1 MKKLTTLIASL
12 LFSVSTFAAY
22 QVDLSIGAFFNADG
36 TLVDEEYCYA
46 LIADVNDKGFGSLE
60 LLSGDTFTTG
70 SFINSSN
77 DYLTITTGN
86 LAGDDWED
94 PIPFLASGSITLNND
109 VLGLEGDEEVAIVVW
124 NSQTSLAEGD
134 NYVVFTPSLVG
145 GDLSE
150 GDAWI
155 IPVSNEDSY
164 SFYGTNTAY
173 YGNLDTSFFTLS
185 KTVAA
190 VPEPSTYAVI
200 FGAIALGFVAYRRR
214 K

>member
-1 MKKLTTLIASL
+1 M
-12 LFSVSTFAAY
+12 
-22 QVDLSIGAFFNADG
+22 
-36 TLVDEEYCYA
+36 
-46 LIADVNDKGFGSLE
+46 
-60 LLSGDTFTTG
+60 
-70 SFINSSN
+70 
-77 DYLTITTGN
+77 
-86 LAGDDWED
+86 
-94 PIPFLASGSITLNND
+94 NND

-145 GDLSE
+145 GDLSK

-173 YGNLDTSFFTLS
+173 YGNLDTSYFTLS
-185 KTVAA
+185 QTV
-190 VPEPSTYAVI
+190 VPEPSTYA
-200 FGAIALGFVAYRRR
+200 AILGSLALGFVAYRRR